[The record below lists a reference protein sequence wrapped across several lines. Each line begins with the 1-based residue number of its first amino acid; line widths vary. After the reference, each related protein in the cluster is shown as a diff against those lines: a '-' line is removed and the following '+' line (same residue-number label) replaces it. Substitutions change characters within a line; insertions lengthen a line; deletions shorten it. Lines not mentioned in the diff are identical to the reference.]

1 MEESEIV
8 YGCLCGLI
16 LAGHSEVN
24 FKSFACWYFFLY
36 IVIDVLTV
44 PTYFVY

>member
-16 LAGHSEVN
+16 LAGHSEVL
-24 FKSFACWYFFLY
+24 SFFLLH
-36 IVIDVLTV
+36 ILLSSCNVVQTR
-44 PTYFVY
+44 